1 MHIEHDVDDALTAL
15 NCNEA
20 NDRLITCDTSG
31 RIKLWDISSF
41 RFENDKVV
49 DVKDIWFIQAHR
61 AIINSIQVVEKVAET
76 TEETFIITASADC
89 NILLHKMSN
98 GAKVGQFGQ
107 EGGWNIKDLTHL
119 DKGRPN
125 LVRNWFKTKKD
136 KKKQRVEYFKMLMNE
151 HQKRLNDI
159 DFET

>member
-61 AIINSIQVVEKVAET
+61 AIINSI
-76 TEETFIITASADC
+76 
-89 NILLHKMSN
+89 
-98 GAKVGQFGQ
+98 
-107 EGGWNIKDLTHL
+107 
-119 DKGRPN
+119 
-125 LVRNWFKTKKD
+125 
-136 KKKQRVEYFKMLMNE
+136 
-151 HQKRLNDI
+151 
-159 DFET
+159 